1 MMPSS
6 MILFVFDEYFTNTDI
21 RLGFFKASQKGFK
34 HAGFY
39 PVIRIDKT
47 DILAFCFPE
56 AQIACSG
63 KTFVFRMKNPDPIVA
78 SSILIANLT
87 AFVRRSVIDQK
98 DFNILICLLE
108 NTVNTLMKVW
118 FDFINRNYNAYHFF

>member
-39 PVIRIDKT
+39 PVIRIDKP
-47 DILAFCFPE
+47 DIFTFCFSEPQVTCCGE
-56 AQIACSG
+56 S
-63 KTFVFRMKNPDPIVA
+63 FVFSVKNPDPMVGPGVF
-78 SSILIANLT
+78 LT
-87 AFVRRSVIDQK
+87 
-98 DFNILICLLE
+98 DFAAP
-108 NTVNTLMKVW
+108 VW
-118 FDFINRNYNAYHFF
+118 